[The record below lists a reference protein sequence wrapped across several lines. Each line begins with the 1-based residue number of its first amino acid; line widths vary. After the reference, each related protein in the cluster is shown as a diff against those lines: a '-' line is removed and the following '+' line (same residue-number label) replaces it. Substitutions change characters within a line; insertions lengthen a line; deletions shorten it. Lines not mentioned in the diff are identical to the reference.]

1 MKQTTRLQLS
11 FMMFLE
17 FFIWGSWYV
26 TMGTFLANSLKASDV
41 QNGLAYG
48 TQSLGAIIA
57 PFIVGLIAD
66 RFFSAQ
72 RILGVIHLIGAVLM
86 YFLSRQETFEGFYP
100 LILTY
105 MILYM
110 PTLALVNSVSFRQL
124 TNTEKQFA
132 AIRVWGTIGWIVAGL
147 LIGWLNWEQE
157 AALANTFRMAAGA
170 SLILGLFSFFLPDT
184 PPASA
189 GKKVTIGDIVGLE
202 ALGLLKKRDFLVFFI
217 SSILICIPLAFY
229 YQEANKF
236 LNEIGM
242 NKAAAVMSL
251 GQVSETLF
259 LILMPL
265 FFRRFGIK
273 TMLLVGMIAWSVRYL
288 AFGFGDVAG
297 AKLALLYLGIIL
309 HGICYDFFFVTG
321 QIYTDKRAGPRIKS
335 AAQGMI
341 TLATYGVGML
351 IGFWV
356 AGQVSNA
363 YSTAD
368 GGHDWQKIWMVPA
381 VIAVVVVVLF
391 LLFFKDNSQPTVTAS
406 EADKGL
412 AASPVT

>member
-1 MKQTTRLQLS
+1 MKQTTRFQLS

-26 TMGTFLANSLKASDV
+26 TMGTYLSKSLQASDV

-72 RILGVIHLIGAVLM
+72 RILGVIHLTGAVIL
-86 YFLSRQETFEGFYP
+86 YFISRQESFEGFYP
-100 LILTY
+100 LILAY

-132 AIRVWGTIGWIVAGL
+132 TIRVWGTIGWIVAGL
-147 LIGWLNWEQE
+147 LIGWMNWEQE
-157 AALANTFRMAAGA
+157 NALASTYVMAAGA
-170 SLILGLFSFFLPDT
+170 SLVLGLFAFFLPDT

-189 GKKVTIGDIVGLE
+189 GKRVTFGDIVGLE

-273 TMLLVGMIAWSVRYL
+273 TMLLVGMLAWSVRYL

-341 TLATYGVGML
+341 TLATYGVGMM

-356 AGQVSNA
+356 AGQVSEA
-363 YSTAD
+363 YKTTE
-368 GGHDWQKIWMVPA
+368 GHDWQKIWMVPA
-381 VIAVVVVVLF
+381 VIAVVVSVLF
-391 LLFFKDNSQPTVTAS
+391 LLFFKDNSKPEVTPTET
-406 EADKGL
+406 DKGL
-412 AASPVT
+412 ATSPVT

>member
-1 MKQTTRLQLS
+1 MKSTTRLQLS
-11 FMMFLE
+11 AMMFLE

-26 TMGTFLANSLKASDV
+26 TMGTYLSKSLNATDV

-72 RILGVIHLIGAVLM
+72 RILGIIHLIGAALM
-86 YFLSRQETFEGFYP
+86 YYLSQQESFEGFYP
-100 LILTY
+100 LILAY

-110 PTLALVNSVSFRQL
+110 PTLALVNSISFRQL

-132 AIRVWGTIGWIVAGL
+132 LVRVLGTVGWIVANVV
-147 LIGWLNWEQE
+147 IGQLGWERE
-157 AALANTFRMAAGA
+157 NALANTFRMAAGA
-170 SLILGLFSFFLPDT
+170 SLLLGVFSFFLPDT

-189 GKKVTIGDIVGLE
+189 GKRVTVRDILGLE

-229 YQEANKF
+229 YQNANPF

-242 NKAAAVMSL
+242 ERAATKMSL

-259 LILMPL
+259 LILMPF

-273 TMLLVGMIAWSVRYL
+273 VMLLIGMIAWSVRYL
-288 AFGFGDVAG
+288 AFGFGDATG
-297 AKLALLYLGIIL
+297 GGLALLYLGIIL

-356 AGQVSNA
+356 AGQVSEA
-363 YSTAD
+363 YKTPE
-368 GGHDWQKIWMVPA
+368 GHDWQKIWMVPA
-381 VIAVVVVVLF
+381 VIAAVVVVIF
-391 LLFFKDNSQPTVTAS
+391 LLLFKDRSTPDVT
-406 EADKGL
+406 EEETGKGL

>member
-1 MKQTTRLQLS
+1 MKQTTRFQLS

-26 TMGTFLANSLKASDV
+26 TMGTYLSKSLQATDV

-72 RILGVIHLIGAVLM
+72 RILGVIHLAGAVLM
-86 YFLSRQETFEGFYP
+86 YFLSRQENFEGFYP
-100 LILTY
+100 LILAY

-132 AIRVWGTIGWIVAGL
+132 TIRVWGTVGWILAGL

-157 AALANTFRMAAGA
+157 NALVNTYRMAGGA
-170 SLILGLFSFFLPDT
+170 SLLLGLFAFFLPDT

-189 GKKVTIGDIVGLE
+189 GKRVTFGDIIGLE
-202 ALGLLKKRDFLVFFI
+202 ALGLLKKRDFLIFFI
-217 SSILICIPLAFY
+217 SSMLICIPLAFY
-229 YQEANKF
+229 YQNANPF

-242 NKAAAVMSL
+242 QKAAAVMSL

-259 LILMPL
+259 LLLMPL

-273 TMLLVGMIAWSVRYL
+273 AMLLVGMIAWSVRYL

-321 QIYTDKRAGPRIKS
+321 QIYTDKRAGPRVKS

-356 AGQVSNA
+356 AGQVSEA
-363 YSTAD
+363 YKTA

-381 VIAVVVVVLF
+381 AIAGVVVVLF
-391 LLFFKDNSQPTVTAS
+391 LLLFKDNSQPAITTGD
-406 EADKGL
+406 ADQGL
-412 AASPVT
+412 AKSPVT

>member
-1 MKQTTRLQLS
+1 MKSTTRLQLS
-11 FMMFLE
+11 VMMFLE

-26 TMGTFLANSLKASDV
+26 TMGTYLAQSLKATDV
-41 QNGLAYG
+41 QSGLAYG

-66 RFFSAQ
+66 RFFAAQ
-72 RILGVIHLIGAVLM
+72 RILGVIHLLGAGLM
-86 YFLSRQETFEGFYP
+86 YFLSRQTAFEGFYP
-100 LILTY
+100 LILAY

-132 AIRVWGTIGWIVAGL
+132 TIRVWGTIGWIVAGL
-147 LIGWLNWEQE
+147 LIGWLNWEKTE
-157 AALANTFRMAAGA
+157 TLANTFFMAAIA
-170 SLILGLFSFFLPDT
+170 SAILGVFSFFLPDT
-184 PPASA
+184 PPASV

-202 ALGLLKKRDFLVFFI
+202 ALGLLKKRDFLIFFI
-217 SSILICIPLAFY
+217 SSMLICIPLAFY
-229 YQEANKF
+229 YQNANPF
-236 LNEIGM
+236 LNEIGV
-242 NKAAAVMSL
+242 NQAAAKMSL

-259 LILMPL
+259 LLLMPL

-273 TMLLVGMIAWSVRYL
+273 TMLLVGMLAWTVRYL
-288 AFGFGDVAG
+288 AFGFGDAAG
-297 AKLALLYLGIIL
+297 TKLSLLYLGIIL
-309 HGICYDFFFVTG
+309 HGVCYDFFFVTG

-356 AGQVSNA
+356 AGQVSEH
-363 YSTAD
+363 YKTAA
-368 GGHDWQKIWMVPA
+368 GHDWQKIWMVPA
-381 VIAVVVVVLF
+381 VIAIAVVVIF
-391 LLFFKDNSQPTVTAS
+391 LLLFKDRSAAAVTDA
-406 EADKGL
+406 EEGKAV
-412 AASPVT
+412 AASPLA